1 MFLLI
6 SEPRQLAIA
15 HWARR
20 LLTDASTRV
29 DPLQQEQ
36 RNRGSPLSNR
46 CLAPTIDPPPVR
58 LDSGE
63 LHGLIADDVTT
74 YS

>member
-6 SEPRQLAIA
+6 SEPKQLAIA
-15 HWARR
+15 LWALR
-20 LLTDASTRV
+20 LLTDAPTRV
-29 DPLQQEQ
+29 DPLRQEQ
-36 RNRGSPLSNR
+36 RDRGSPLSNR